1 MPTSSRR
8 GICCM
13 QPEGPPAGS
22 DSYDLSVELR
32 RKRFDRPDEVRK
44 VEKARIELVE
54 LGELAVGRAVFE
66 PGWRWSQHVK
76 PIVGTESCRVHH
88 LGYVVSGHLHV
99 EMTDGATL
107 EVMGGGAFEIP
118 PGHDAWVIGDEP
130 WVSIDWAGRRIFA
143 RSPQEISDRI
153 FTTLVFTD
161 LCGSTETLNRIG
173 DAQWRLLLA
182 EHNEAVRTEI
192 ERFGGREAKTTGDGF
207 FVLFDSPARA
217 VRGAAAMIDV
227 SSAHGL
233 TARAGVHAGEVE
245 LQADEV
251 RGIAVHAAARILGVA
266 QPGEVLVSTTVRDL
280 LSGSG
285 IMFADRG
292 EFELRGLDGRRSL
305 AALVR

>member
-1 MPTSSRR
+1 
-8 GICCM
+8 
-13 QPEGPPAGS
+13 
-22 DSYDLSVELR
+22 VELR

-44 VEKARIELVE
+44 VEKARIELVD
-54 LGELAVGRAVFE
+54 LGELAVGRSVFE
-66 PGWRWSQHVK
+66 PGWRWSEHVK
-76 PIVGTESCRVHH
+76 PIVGTESCQVHH

-107 EVMGGGAFEIP
+107 EVMGGDAFEIL
-118 PGHDAWVIGDEP
+118 PGHDAWFIGDEP
-130 WVSIDWAGRRIFA
+130 WVSIDWASRRLFA
-143 RSPQEISDRI
+143 KSPKEISDRI
-153 FTTLVFTD
+153 FTTVVFTD
-161 LCGSTETLNRIG
+161 LSGSTETLNRLG

-182 EHNEAVRTEI
+182 EHNEAVRAEI

-217 VRGAAAMIDV
+217 VRGAAAMID
-227 SSAHGL
+227 AAKLHGL

-245 LQADEV
+245 LQGDEV

-266 QPGEVLVSTTVRDL
+266 QRGEVLVSTTVRDL

-285 IMFADRG
+285 LMFTDRG